1 MDLLHTGSDGQLIRI
16 KTESLVMT
24 IKGSLY
30 HPALSGVT
38 ASGKDAS
45 MEVKCEEDFDI
56 AVTALGDAE
65 KVDSGIRGDMF
76 AADLRC
82 RPLFYEQKNYELI
95 VEYVGNV
102 AGSGRAGAGANHV
115 VDFWHE
121 NYNIRKEVTPIDNSL
136 SSSGLI
142 ILSGIINFRNEIG
155 FSDLVVR
162 VDGRDYLT
170 LKIEVFPS
178 KISYKDD
185 YKAII
190 DDVTS
195 EVYNLAFDLLKR
207 TYMPLDTSSAQQSS
221 PVEFFAIIQK
231 IYGDFIKAADMIL
244 HNPHHQLQ
252 TEHEVLPFHKVRRTD
267 NSTVKWLEKHPEYVR
282 KDVSA
287 GKTTAIYRAERALA
301 VRKYVTYDTKEN
313 RLTKYMLECT
323 AQRLEHFKAQYCR
336 LKQEADEELVRKI
349 NTMQQGINR
358 RCNTGFMRE
367 VDSLAA
373 KSGMSLVFGMAPGY
387 RELFRCYLML
397 QHGLNLTG
405 SIFNISIKDMAV
417 LYEYWCFI
425 KLNRLMKEKYELVSE
440 DVVRVNSSGLYV
452 ALEKG
457 VKSEVK
463 YKNPRTGE
471 KITLAYN
478 RSEGKLPTVA
488 QKPDNILTL
497 EKKGA
502 KVSYEYVFDA
512 KYRIDPALPDSNYSK
527 MDDAQTPGPMVED
540 INTMHRYRDAIVW
553 HSGASPYER
562 TMFGAYILF
571 PYSNEEEYKK
581 HRFYKSIEQVN
592 IGGLPFLPSATGLV
606 TELLDEL
613 VSDSP
618 DSAFE
623 RATLPVGIEE
633 KLAKVDWSRRDVLV
647 GTLRGSEH
655 LQWCLSEK
663 AFLVAASRIKEENF
677 PNRYVA
683 LYETESAF
691 GDEAKIKYYGE
702 VKTIEVVS
710 GESDALRNA
719 GRADTVGAATVDGDV
734 TGDASQTSGLG
745 MKKRSVVGLLKS
757 GTAGAVPVAG
767 GALVVDPDEQY
778 YLLRVKSWKS
788 LENPIKPKEKGFYQM
803 YTNVFL
809 LQNSSFVN
817 ELFLRSEEEYR
828 LYSELKRRTDK
839 ASIAG
844 DEQGGVSG
852 FEVGTDGN
860 MVMFEGGK
868 IWTKVNGVKAEYCT
882 VKEFADKPNMK
893 FRGLM
898 EYLRKL
904 RGM

>member
-1 MDLLHTGSDGQLIRI
+1 
-16 KTESLVMT
+16 
-24 IKGSLY
+24 
-30 HPALSGVT
+30 
-38 ASGKDAS
+38 
-45 MEVKCEEDFDI
+45 
-56 AVTALGDAE
+56 
-65 KVDSGIRGDMF
+65 
-76 AADLRC
+76 
-82 RPLFYEQKNYELI
+82 
-95 VEYVGNV
+95 
-102 AGSGRAGAGANHV
+102 
-115 VDFWHE
+115 
-121 NYNIRKEVTPIDNSL
+121 
-136 SSSGLI
+136 
-142 ILSGIINFRNEIG
+142 
-155 FSDLVVR
+155 
-162 VDGRDYLT
+162 
-170 LKIEVFPS
+170 
-178 KISYKDD
+178 
-185 YKAII
+185 
-190 DDVTS
+190 
-195 EVYNLAFDLLKR
+195 
-207 TYMPLDTSSAQQSS
+207 
-221 PVEFFAIIQK
+221 
-231 IYGDFIKAADMIL
+231 MIL

-252 TEHEVLPFHKVRRTD
+252 TEHEVQPFHKVRRTD
-267 NSTVKWLEKHPEYVR
+267 NSTLRWLEKHPEYVR
-282 KDVSA
+282 KDVPASA
-287 GKTTAIYRAERALA
+287 GKAATYRAERALA

-313 RLTKYMLECT
+313 RLTKYMLERT
-323 AQRLEHFKAQYCR
+323 AGRLEHFKAQYCR
-336 LKQEADEELVRKI
+336 LKQDADQDLVRRI
-349 NTMQQGINR
+349 NAMQQGINR

-397 QHGLNLTG
+397 QHGLNLSG
-405 SIFNISIKDMAV
+405 SIFNISMKDMAV

-425 KLNRLMKEKYELVSE
+425 KLNRLMKNKYELVSE

-457 VKSEVK
+457 VKSEVQ

-512 KYRIDPALPDSNYSK
+512 KYRIDPALPDSSYAK
-527 MDDAQTPGPMVED
+527 MSDAQTPGPMVDD

-553 HSGASPYER
+553 QSGASPYER

-571 PYSNEEEYKK
+571 PYSNEDEYKN

-592 IGGLPFLPSATGLV
+592 IGGLPFLPSATRLV
-606 TELLDEL
+606 TDLLDEL
-613 VSDSP
+613 ISDSP

-647 GTLRGSEH
+647 GTLRGPEH
-655 LQWCLSEK
+655 LAACLSAK

-677 PNRYVA
+677 PIRYVA

-702 VKTIEVVS
+702 VKTIEVVTWES
-710 GESDALRNA
+710 GAL
-719 GRADTVGAATVDGDV
+719 GGAAGSAPGVGGL
-734 TGDASQTSGLG
+734 TGDA
-745 MKKRSVVGLLKS
+745 GLLAPLRTRKRPDADGLMS
-757 GTAGAVPVAG
+757 DNYGAAPR
-767 GALVVDPDEQY
+767 EQY
-778 YLLRVKSWKS
+778 YLLHVKSWKT
-788 LENPIKPKEKGFYQM
+788 LDNPIKPKEKGFYQM
-803 YTNVFL
+803 YTNLFL
-809 LQNSSFVN
+809 LQNSSYVN

-839 ASIAG
+839 ASITR
-844 DEQGGVSG
+844 DERGGVSG
-852 FEVGTDGN
+852 FEIGSDENV
-860 MVMFEGGK
+860 VMFEGGK
-868 IWTKVNGVKAEYCT
+868 IWTKVKGIEKEFCT
-882 VKEFADKPNMK
+882 VNEFADKPNMK

>member
-1 MDLLHTGSDGQLIRI
+1 
-16 KTESLVMT
+16 
-24 IKGSLY
+24 
-30 HPALSGVT
+30 
-38 ASGKDAS
+38 
-45 MEVKCEEDFDI
+45 
-56 AVTALGDAE
+56 
-65 KVDSGIRGDMF
+65 
-76 AADLRC
+76 
-82 RPLFYEQKNYELI
+82 
-95 VEYVGNV
+95 
-102 AGSGRAGAGANHV
+102 
-115 VDFWHE
+115 
-121 NYNIRKEVTPIDNSL
+121 
-136 SSSGLI
+136 
-142 ILSGIINFRNEIG
+142 
-155 FSDLVVR
+155 
-162 VDGRDYLT
+162 
-170 LKIEVFPS
+170 
-178 KISYKDD
+178 
-185 YKAII
+185 
-190 DDVTS
+190 
-195 EVYNLAFDLLKR
+195 
-207 TYMPLDTSSAQQSS
+207 
-221 PVEFFAIIQK
+221 
-231 IYGDFIKAADMIL
+231 MIL

-252 TEHEVLPFHKVRRTD
+252 TEHEVQPFHKVRRTD
-267 NSTVKWLEKHPEYVR
+267 NSTLRWLEKHPEYVR
-282 KDVSA
+282 KDVPASA
-287 GKTTAIYRAERALA
+287 GKAATYRAERALA

-313 RLTKYMLECT
+313 RLTKYMLERT
-323 AQRLEHFKAQYCR
+323 AGRLEHFKAQYCR
-336 LKQEADEELVRKI
+336 LKQDADQDLVRRI
-349 NTMQQGINR
+349 NAMQQGINR

-397 QHGLNLTG
+397 QHGLNLSG
-405 SIFNISIKDMAV
+405 SIFNISMKDMAV

-425 KLNRLMKEKYELVSE
+425 KLNRLMKDKYELVSE

-457 VKSEVK
+457 VKSEVQ

-502 KVSYEYVFDA
+502 NVSYEYVFDA
-512 KYRIDPALPDSNYSK
+512 KYRIDPALPDSSYAK
-527 MDDAQTPGPMVED
+527 MPDAQTPGPMVDD

-553 HSGASPYER
+553 QSGASPYER

-571 PYSNEEEYKK
+571 PYSNEDEYKN

-592 IGGLPFLPSATGLV
+592 IGGLPFLPSATKLV
-606 TELLDEL
+606 TDLLDEL
-613 VSDSP
+613 ISDSP

-655 LQWCLSEK
+655 LQWCLSKK

-677 PNRYVA
+677 PIRYVA
-683 LYETESAF
+683 LYETEAAF

-710 GESDALRNA
+710 GESDAL
-719 GRADTVGAATVDGDV
+719 GDSF
-734 TGDASQTSGLG
+734 TLI
-745 MKKRSVVGLLKS
+745 
-757 GTAGAVPVAG
+757 PN
-767 GALVVDPDEQY
+767 EQY
-778 YLLRVKSWKS
+778 YLLRVKSWKT

-803 YTNVFL
+803 YTNLFL

-839 ASIAG
+839 ASITG
-844 DEQGGVSG
+844 DNRSGVSG
-852 FEVGTDGN
+852 FEIGAGGN

-868 IWTKVNGVKAEYCT
+868 IWTKVNGVEEEFCT

>member
-16 KTESLVMT
+16 KTERLVMT
-24 IKGSLY
+24 IKGSLFY
-30 HPALSGVT
+30 PALSGVAASSREASLIATCDENFDITIT
-38 ASGKDAS
+38 ASGD
-45 MEVKCEEDFDI
+45 V
-56 AVTALGDAE
+56 E
-65 KVDSGIRGDMF
+65 KVSSGISSGVF
-76 AADLRC
+76 AMDLRC

-95 VEYVGNV
+95 IEYFENTT
-102 AGSGRAGAGANHV
+102 GSGITEASPGHIV
-115 VDFWHE
+115 EFWHE
-121 NYNIRKEVTPIDNSL
+121 NYNIRKAVTPVD
-136 SSSGLI
+136 SSFSTSGHI
-142 ILSGIINFRNEIG
+142 ILSGILNFRNEIG

-162 VDGRDYLT
+162 VDGHDYLT

-185 YKAII
+185 YKAIVE
-190 DDVTS
+190 DVTS

-252 TEHEVLPFHKVRRTD
+252 TEHEVQPFHKVRRTD
-267 NSTVKWLEKHPEYVR
+267 NNTCRWLEKHPEYVR
-282 KDVSA
+282 KDISPDKSA
-287 GKTTAIYRAERALA
+287 VTFQAERALA

-313 RLTKYMLECT
+313 RLTKYMLERT
-323 AQRLEHFKAQYCR
+323 TQRLEHFKAQYCR
-336 LKQEADEELVRKI
+336 LKQDTDKELIRKI

-358 RCNTGFMRE
+358 RCNSGFMRE
-367 VDSLAA
+367 VDSIAA

-387 RELFRCYLML
+387 RELYRCYLML

-405 SIFNISIKDMAV
+405 SIFNISLKDMAV

-440 DVVRVNSSGLYV
+440 DVVHVTNDGLYV

-457 VKSEVK
+457 KKSEVK

-471 KITLAYN
+471 MITLAYN
-478 RSEGKLPTVA
+478 RSENELPTIA

-512 KYRIDPALPDSNYSK
+512 KYRIDPALPDSDYVK

-540 INTMHRYRDAIVW
+540 INTMHRYRDAIVY

-571 PYSNEEEYKK
+571 PYGNEDEYKG
-581 HRFYKSIEQVN
+581 HRFYKSIDQVN

-613 VSDSP
+613 ISDSP

-623 RATLPVGIEE
+623 RATLPRGIEE

-647 GTLRGSEH
+647 GTLRGPEH
-655 LQWCLSEK
+655 LVACLAKK

-677 PNRYVA
+677 PIRYVA
-683 LYETESAF
+683 LYETETAF
-691 GDEAKIKYYGE
+691 GSDAKIKYYGE
-702 VKTIEVVS
+702 VKTIEIVTS
-710 GESDALRNA
+710 ENSAL
-719 GRADTVGAATVDGDV
+719 GD
-734 TGDASQTSGLG
+734 
-745 MKKRSVVGLLKS
+745 SVLL
-757 GTAGAVPVAG
+757 VPG
-767 GALVVDPDEQY
+767 EQY
-778 YLLRVKSWKS
+778 YQLKVKSWKE
-788 LENPIKPKEKGFYQM
+788 LDNPIKPKEKGFYQM
-803 YTNVFL
+803 YTNLFL
-809 LQNSSFVN
+809 LQNSSYVN

-839 ASIAG
+839 ASFAR
-844 DEQGGVSG
+844 DLQGGVSRIEIG
-852 FEVGTDGN
+852 EKRVEFMDGEIRMLVNEILVG
-860 MVMFEGGK
+860 K
-868 IWTKVNGVKAEYCT
+868 CT
-882 VKEFADKPNMK
+882 FVEFSNKPNMM
-893 FRGLM
+893 FRRLLGYWEKM
-898 EYLRKL
+898 GKSSI
-904 RGM
+904 

>member
-1 MDLLHTGSDGQLIRI
+1 MDLLHTGSDGQLIRV

-24 IKGSLY
+24 IKGSLF
-30 HPALSGVT
+30 HPALSGVA
-38 ASGKDAS
+38 ASGKEAS
-45 MEVKCEEDFDI
+45 LKVECEEDFDI
-56 AVTALGDAE
+56 AVTASGDAE

-76 AADLRC
+76 VADLRC

-95 VEYVGNV
+95 IEYVGNV
-102 AGSGRAGAGANHV
+102 AGSGAAGFGARHV
-115 VDFWHE
+115 VEFWHE

-170 LKIEVFPS
+170 LQIEVFPS

-185 YKAII
+185 YKAIV

-282 KDVSA
+282 KDVHA
-287 GKTTAIYRAERALA
+287 GKPATFRAERALA

-313 RLTKYMLECT
+313 RLTKYMLERT

-336 LKQEADEELVRKI
+336 LKQDADQDLIRRI

-405 SIFNISIKDMAV
+405 SIFNISLKDMAV

-425 KLNRLMKEKYELVSE
+425 KLNRLMKDKYELVSE

-463 YKNPRTGE
+463 YMNPRTGE

-527 MDDAQTPGPMVED
+527 MEDAQTPGPMVDD

-553 HSGASPYER
+553 QSGASPYER

-571 PYSNEEEYKK
+571 PYSNEEEYKN

-647 GTLRGSEH
+647 GTLRGPEH
-655 LQWCLSEK
+655 LAACLSAK

-677 PNRYVA
+677 PIRYVA

-702 VKTIEVVS
+702 VKTIEVVT
-710 GESDALRNA
+710 GESGAL
-719 GRADTVGAATVDGDV
+719 GGAAGSAP
-734 TGDASQTSGLG
+734 GAGGSARDAGMRMTLG
-745 MKKRSVVGLLKS
+745 TKKRSDIGSLMGDNY
-757 GTAGAVPVAG
+757 GTAPR
-767 GALVVDPDEQY
+767 EQY
-778 YLLRVKSWKS
+778 YLLRVKSWKT
-788 LENPIKPKEKGFYQM
+788 LDNPIKPKERGFYQM
-803 YTNVFL
+803 YTNLFL

-839 ASIAG
+839 ASITR

-852 FEVGTDGN
+852 FEIGEN
-860 MVMFEGGK
+860 KVMLEGGK
-868 IWTKVNGVKAEYCT
+868 IWTKVNDIKAEFCT